1 MYSKISYLK
10 INYSTGNPE
19 AGGGEGCFYCDSQLT
34 ALGQICPVSTF
45 ACSQI
50 YANNILAVNWE

>member
-19 AGGGEGCFYCDSQLT
+19 AGGGRAAFTVILNSEPLVRS
-34 ALGQICPVSTF
+34 ALYPLLPVHKFMPTIF
-45 ACSQI
+45 
-50 YANNILAVNWE
+50 LL

>member
-19 AGGGEGCFYCDSQLT
+19 AVREERAAFTVILNSEPLVRSALYQL
-34 ALGQICPVSTF
+34 LPVHKFMPTIF
-45 ACSQI
+45 
-50 YANNILAVNWE
+50 LL